1 MDDSWDARA
10 YDKVYG
16 VVEEWGQRVL
26 ERRKWQG
33 DEAVLD
39 AGCGSGRPARILAA
53 KVPRGTVYAV
63 DKDQNM
69 VRQAQTNLRDF
80 QNVQDTVRH
89 CKRKIALPPA
99 ATAVKAAS
107 G

>member
-10 YDKVYG
+10 YDKVSG
-16 VVEEWGQRVL
+16 VLEEWGQRVL
-26 ERRKWQG
+26 ERRKWKG

-39 AGCGSGRPARILAA
+39 AGCGSGRPTKILAA

-63 DKDQNM
+63 DMDQNM
-69 VRQAQTNLRDF
+69 VRQAQPN
-80 QNVQDTVRH
+80 
-89 CKRKIALPPA
+89 C
-99 ATAVKAAS
+99 ATFRTC